1 MVEPWSWAWIGE
13 KLWTM
18 PGGVG
23 AMIGALIGFLAL
35 AYVTRRGYENLIAAQ
50 THQAAIARKAELDR
64 IEWEQHCL
72 AAGLAGELRAV
83 RVNCSAHA
91 DYLREA
97 AQEMD
102 ARAAG
107 ASSQPHEYYV
117 ELAPVAECAFFKANA
132 GRLGIL
138 GNDLAGHVTTIYEML
153 ATWRR
158 DVQKDKKFLPLTKAK
173 FLPRSAALI
182 EDIMQE
188 ITDVIRRLEAIEQ
201 GLPDPGKD
209 TAVPRKTPRW
219 LARRSHRPV
228 S

>member
-1 MVEPWSWAWIGE
+1 MVDPWSLDWIGE

-23 AMIGALIGFLAL
+23 ALIGALIGFGAL
-35 AYVTRRGYENLIAAQ
+35 AWATHRGYRNLIAVQA
-50 THQAAIARKAELDR
+50 HQATIDRTAELNR
-64 IEWEQHCL
+64 IEWDQQCL

-83 RVNCSAHA
+83 RINCSAHA

-117 ELAPVAECAFFKANA
+117 ELVPVAECAFFKANA

-138 GNDLAGHVTTIYEML
+138 GNDLAGHVTTNYEML

-158 DVQKDKKFLPLTKAK
+158 DVQKDKKFLPLTQAK
-173 FLPRSAALI
+173 FLLRSAAFI
-182 EDIMQE
+182 ESIMLE
-188 ITDVIRRLEAIEQ
+188 ITNVIRRLEAVER
-201 GLPDPGKD
+201 GEPDPGKG
-209 TAVPRKTPRW
+209 TAATP
-219 LARRSHRPV
+219 PETDD
-228 S
+228 